1 MMNRLL
7 HFFVCVLFVCML
19 LCMFFIVC
27 KERSIRVPDAGCRV
41 DTIRT
46 VDTVRIADPK
56 FKTESSIGRV
66 CIRAPRAKGG
76 GVGRQDSDL
85 VECGSANMYF
95 GVGAGGE
102 PRCCED
108 SVEVVLPLSQ
118 RVYESDEYK
127 AWVSGVRPQLDSIVV
142 YRRCETV
149 NIRYPPKRWHIGPT
163 LGVGVSSKG
172 IGSFIG
178 VSLTYSVISF

>member
-1 MMNRLL
+1 MMKRLL
-7 HFFVCVLFVCML
+7 HFFVCALLACMS
-19 LCMFFIVC
+19 LCVFFTEC
-27 KERSIRVPDAGCRV
+27 EDRRVRAPDAECKS

-46 VDTVRIADPK
+46 VDTVRIVDPK
-56 FKTESSIGRV
+56 LQAESNIGKI
-66 CIRAPRAKGG
+66 CIRAPRAQGG
-76 GVGRQDSDL
+76 GVGERDSGL
-85 VECGSANMYF
+85 AERGSANLYF

-102 PRCCED
+102 PRCCDD

-142 YRRCETV
+142 YQRCETV
-149 NIRYPPKRWHIGPT
+149 KIRYPPKRWHIGPT
-163 LGVGVSSKG
+163 LGVGVTSKG
-172 IGSFIG
+172 VGPFIG